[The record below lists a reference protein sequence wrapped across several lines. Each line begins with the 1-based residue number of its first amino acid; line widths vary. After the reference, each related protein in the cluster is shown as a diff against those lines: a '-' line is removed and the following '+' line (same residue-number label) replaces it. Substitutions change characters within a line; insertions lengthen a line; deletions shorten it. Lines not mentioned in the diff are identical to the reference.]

1 MPSRHLGPAIRLV
14 ENPSDLELI
23 ERLERLLA
31 EARPGKAAGLLM
43 ADHRG
48 GSEYTCSGAGS
59 FCRQPHLAAGALRQL
74 SERFFP

>member
-14 ENPSDLELI
+14 EKPSDLELI
-23 ERLERLLA
+23 EQLEGLLA
-31 EARPGKAAGLLM
+31 EARLGKVVGLLM
-43 ADHRG
+43 AAHHG
-48 GSEYTCSGAGS
+48 GSEYTYSGAGS